1 LNVEERDGLLA
12 TSGGERERERE
23 RERQGDKDRS
33 FTELRERQEQGR
45 QELCRGERDS
55 GQNLALK

>member
-1 LNVEERDGLLA
+1 MWRRETDYSPPVE
-12 TSGGERERERE
+12 ERERERE